1 MKPYTAAL
9 LSALLTAF
17 LLSSCGS
24 TADRDEE
31 TTLGEGSRNRVTIF
45 GAFVDEDA
53 RRFEASMRPFEE
65 RTGIQVEYEG
75 SGDFETLITVR
86 LEGGDAPDIVAF
98 PQPGLMQ
105 ELARE
110 GFLVD
115 LGDVID
121 REQLEAGYADAW
133 IELGTVDDALVG
145 VWYRASVKSLVWYP
159 KRAFEAAGYQ
169 IPDTW
174 DQMIALSDQIVADG
188 TPPWCIGI
196 ESSGATG
203 WVATDWLEDIVL
215 RSAGAEVY
223 DRWITNEIPFDAP
236 EIQEAVEIMTE
247 IWLNP
252 DYVLGGSIGILT
264 TPFGDAAN
272 PMLEDLPGCYL
283 HRQASFLP
291 VFLPDDVVIG
301 EDIDFFYL
309 PPIDE
314 EEHGRPVMGAGD
326 VMSMLN
332 DRPEVR
338 QVMEYL
344 ATAEAGRAWLEAGGF
359 ISPHN
364 DADLDWYPDQG
375 TRAQAELLQN
385 ADTFRF
391 DASDMMPGSV
401 GTGTFWTGMVDIV
414 SGRDIKTVLS
424 EIQNSWPQE

>member
-1 MKPYTAAL
+1 MKIYNAGLVPTL
-9 LSALLTAF
+9 LVAF
-17 LLSSCGS
+17 LLGSCSPDGGDSTEGVGAGS
-24 TADRDEE
+24 Q
-31 TTLGEGSRNRVTIF
+31 NRVTIF

-53 RRFEASMRPFEE
+53 SRFQESMQPFIE
-65 RTGIQVEYEG
+65 RTGIQVSYEG
-75 SGDFETLITVR
+75 SSDFETLVTVR
-86 LEGGDAPDIVAF
+86 VEGGDAPDIVAF

-105 ELARE
+105 GLARE
-110 GFLVD
+110 GALVPLD
-115 LGDVID
+115 DVID
-121 REQLEAGYADAW
+121 RDLLEASYADSW
-133 IELGTVDDALVG
+133 IELGTVDDTLVG

-159 KRAFEAAGYQ
+159 KQAFDEAGYE
-169 IPDTW
+169 IPETW
-174 DQMIALSDQIVADG
+174 DEMIALSDQIVADG
-188 TPPWCIGI
+188 STPWCIGI
-196 ESSGATG
+196 ESGGATG

-215 RSAGAEVY
+215 RTAGADVY
-223 DRWITNEIPFDAP
+223 DQWITNELPFNAP
-236 EIQEAVEIMTE
+236 EIQEATEILGE

-272 PMLEDLPGCYL
+272 PMLENPPGCYL

-291 VFLPDDVVIG
+291 VFLPDDIVIG

-309 PPIDE
+309 PPINE

-326 VMSMLN
+326 VMAMLN

-338 QVMEYL
+338 EVMQYL

-364 DADLDWYPDQG
+364 EADLDWYPDPG
-375 TRAQAELLQN
+375 TRAQAELLLD

-401 GTGTFWTGMVDIV
+401 GTGTFWTGMVDYV
-414 SGRDIKTVLS
+414 SGRDLKTVLT
-424 EIQNSWPQE
+424 EIEDSWPQD

>member
-1 MKPYTAAL
+1 
-9 LSALLTAF
+9 
-17 LLSSCGS
+17 
-24 TADRDEE
+24 
-31 TTLGEGSRNRVTIF
+31 VTIF

-53 RRFEASMRPFEE
+53 SRFQESMQPFIE
-65 RTGIQVEYEG
+65 RTGIQVSYEG
-75 SGDFETLITVR
+75 SSDFETLVTVR
-86 LEGGDAPDIVAF
+86 VEGGDAPDIVAF

-110 GFLVD
+110 GALVPLD
-115 LGDVID
+115 DVID
-121 REQLEAGYADAW
+121 RDLLEASYADSW
-133 IELGTVDDALVG
+133 IELGTVDDTLVG
-145 VWYRASVKSLVWYP
+145 IWYRASVKSLVWYP
-159 KRAFEAAGYQ
+159 KQAFDEAGYE
-169 IPDTW
+169 IPETW
-174 DQMIALSDQIVADG
+174 DEMIALSDQIVADG
-188 TPPWCIGI
+188 TTPWCIGI
-196 ESSGATG
+196 ESGGATG

-215 RSAGAEVY
+215 RTAGAEVY
-223 DRWITNEIPFDAP
+223 DQWITNELPFNAP
-236 EIQEAVEIMTE
+236 EIQEAAETLGE

-272 PMLEDLPGCYL
+272 PMLESPPGCYL

-291 VFLPDDVVIG
+291 VFLPDDIVIG

-309 PPIDE
+309 PPINE

-326 VMSMLN
+326 VMAMLN

-338 QVMEYL
+338 EVMQYL

-364 DADLDWYPDQG
+364 EADLDWYPDPG
-375 TRAQAELLQN
+375 TRAQAELLLD

-401 GTGTFWTGMVDIV
+401 GTGTFWTGMVDYV
-414 SGRDIKTVLS
+414 SGRDLETVLT
-424 EIQNSWPQE
+424 EIEDSWPQD

>member
-1 MKPYTAAL
+1 MKLYNAGLVPTL
-9 LSALLTAF
+9 VVAF
-17 LLSSCGS
+17 LLGSCSPDGVDQTQDSSQGS
-24 TADRDEE
+24 Q
-31 TTLGEGSRNRVTIF
+31 NRVTIF

-53 RRFEASMRPFEE
+53 SRFQESMQPFIE
-65 RTGIQVEYEG
+65 RTGIQVSYEG
-75 SGDFETLITVR
+75 SSDFETLVTVR
-86 LEGGDAPDIVAF
+86 VEGGDAPDIVAF

-105 ELARE
+105 GLARE
-110 GFLVD
+110 GALVPLD
-115 LGDVID
+115 DVID
-121 REQLEAGYADAW
+121 RDLLAAGYADSW
-133 IELGTVDDALVG
+133 IELGTVDDTLVG

-159 KRAFEAAGYQ
+159 KQAFDEAGYE
-169 IPDTW
+169 IPETW
-174 DQMIALSDQIVADG
+174 DEMIALSDQIVADG
-188 TPPWCIGI
+188 TTPWCIGI
-196 ESSGATG
+196 ESGAATG

-215 RSAGAEVY
+215 RTAGAEVY
-223 DRWITNEIPFDAP
+223 DQWITNEIPFNAP
-236 EIQEAVEIMTE
+236 EIQAATEILGE

-272 PMLEDLPGCYL
+272 PMLESPPGCYL

-291 VFLPDDVVIG
+291 VFLPDDIVIG

-309 PPIDE
+309 PPINE

-326 VMSMLN
+326 VMAMLN

-338 QVMEYL
+338 EVMQYL

-364 DADLDWYPDQG
+364 EADLDWYPDPG
-375 TRAQAELLQN
+375 TRAQAELLLD

-401 GTGTFWTGMVDIV
+401 GTGTFWTGMVDYV
-414 SGRDIKTVLS
+414 SGRDLETVLT
-424 EIQNSWPQE
+424 EIEDSWPQD

>member
-1 MKPYTAAL
+1 MKLYNAGLVPTL
-9 LSALLTAF
+9 LVAF
-17 LLSSCGS
+17 LLGSCSPDGGDSTEGVGAGS
-24 TADRDEE
+24 Q
-31 TTLGEGSRNRVTIF
+31 NRVTIF

-53 RRFEASMRPFEE
+53 SRFQESMQPFIE
-65 RTGIQVEYEG
+65 RTGIQVSYEG
-75 SGDFETLITVR
+75 SSDFETLVTVR
-86 LEGGDAPDIVAF
+86 VEGGDAPDIVAF

-110 GFLVD
+110 GALVPLD
-115 LGDVID
+115 DVID
-121 REQLEAGYADAW
+121 RDLLEASYADSW
-133 IELGTVDDALVG
+133 IELGTVDDTLVG
-145 VWYRASVKSLVWYP
+145 IWYRASVKSLVWYP
-159 KRAFEAAGYQ
+159 KQAFDEAGYE
-169 IPDTW
+169 IPETW
-174 DQMIALSDQIVADG
+174 DEMIALSDQIVADG
-188 TPPWCIGI
+188 TTPWCIGI
-196 ESSGATG
+196 ESGGATG

-215 RSAGAEVY
+215 RTAGAEVY
-223 DRWITNEIPFDAP
+223 DQWITNELPFNAP
-236 EIQEAVEIMTE
+236 EIQEAAETLGE

-272 PMLEDLPGCYL
+272 PMLESPPGCYL

-291 VFLPDDVVIG
+291 VFLPDDIVIG

-309 PPIDE
+309 PPINE

-326 VMSMLN
+326 VMAMLN

-338 QVMEYL
+338 EVMQYL

-364 DADLDWYPDQG
+364 EADLDWYPDPG
-375 TRAQAELLQN
+375 TRAQAELLLD

-401 GTGTFWTGMVDIV
+401 GTGTFWTGMVDYV
-414 SGRDIKTVLS
+414 SGRDLETVLT
-424 EIQNSWPQE
+424 EIEDSWPQD